1 MKFSIGIPIM
11 TNNTCGNLIFTI
23 SVCNTR
29 IRNIEVTNI
38 YLNVGGKNL
47 VLNNVCITDVIF
59 PHLLEQEKSLS
70 LYIPCSSVAVQLAS
84 MVDSGEINE
93 KTKIKVLTT
102 DSVGEE
108 YYFKTKYSVGSI
120 IKYLAV

>member
-1 MKFSIGIPIM
+1 M
-11 TNNTCGNLIFTI
+11 
-23 SVCNTR
+23 
-29 IRNIEVTNI
+29 TNI

-108 YYFKTKYSVGSI
+108 YYSKTKYSVGSI